1 MMSTMSNAIAIIT
14 FVALIIAT
22 LTHSFNLRH

>member
-1 MMSTMSNAIAIIT
+1 MMSTMSNVIAIVT

-22 LTHSFNLRH
+22 LTYSFKLRH

>member
-1 MMSTMSNAIAIIT
+1 MMSTMSNVIAIVA

-22 LTHSFNLRH
+22 LTHSFKLRH